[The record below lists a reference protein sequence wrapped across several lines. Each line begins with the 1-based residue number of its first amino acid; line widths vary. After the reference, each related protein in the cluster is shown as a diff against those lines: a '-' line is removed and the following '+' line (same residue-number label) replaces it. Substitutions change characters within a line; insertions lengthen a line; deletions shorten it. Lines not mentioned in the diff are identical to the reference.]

1 MPSADQVPVKRPH
14 SKMQWHK
21 WVVLIAGSTAL
32 HYVLFA
38 PQPSITPGVT
48 DAISLCCERY
58 GFSIVLAS
66 SHHRPCHSGNLV
78 GECDGCDLGRPPRQ
92 QCGEPWPV
100 PGAVD

>member
-38 PQPSITPGVT
+38 LPTFTSRQVT
-48 DAISLCCERY
+48 DAISLRCERY
-58 GFSIVLAS
+58 GFYIVLAS
-66 SHHRPCHSGNLV
+66 SHHRPCHSGNFV
-78 GECDGCDLGRPPRQ
+78 GECEGCDRGRPP
-92 QCGEPWPV
+92 C
-100 PGAVD
+100 